1 MLRRR
6 NLRNG
11 VFTVMSMT
19 PKEMR
24 YTAGGVMVMN
34 GGSSGSLMRRKIKN
48 IDVMQMKKGNPV
60 FFDFVEE

>member
-24 YTAGGVMVMN
+24 YTAGGVMGLN

-48 IDVMQMKKGNPV
+48 IDVM
-60 FFDFVEE
+60 